1 MTRSHRTRRPS
12 TAGRAL
18 AAAAAALLALT
29 LLGNGLGTAARWS
42 DTAPLETRAAST
54 GSLGVVLEPA
64 RAALQ
69 HTDIDPATG
78 ELARGTTDL
87 TGTAGAL
94 SALAPGDTVVVTT
107 RAVLD
112 VEGANLTA
120 TLTVDP
126 GVPAG
131 GTVVPRAELVP
142 VLGAPP
148 MDPGPAPSSWTVT
161 AAHDGAAYD
170 VTVAY
175 EVSAD
180 PSAQGTTVDP
190 GHLTVALLQN

>member
-42 DTAPLETRAAST
+42 DAAPLETRAVGT

-78 ELARGTTDL
+78 ALARGTTDL
-87 TGTAGAL
+87 TGTAL

-126 GVPAG
+126 GVPVG
-131 GTVVPRAELVP
+131 GAVVPRAELVP

-175 EVSAD
+175 EVSAA

-190 GHLTVALLQN
+190 GPLTVSLLQN

>member
-1 MTRSHRTRRPS
+1 MTRTPRSRPS

-29 LLGNGLGTAARWS
+29 LLGNSLGTAARWS
-42 DTAPLETRAAST
+42 DTAPLETRAVST
-54 GSLGVVLEPA
+54 GTLDVALEPA
-64 RAALQ
+64 RATL
-69 HTDIDPATG
+69 HRTDVDPATG
-78 ELARGTTDL
+78 ALRRMTTDL
-87 TGTAGAL
+87 TGAADAL

-131 GTVVPRAELVP
+131 GAVVPRVELVP
-142 VLGAPP
+142 VSGALPQ
-148 MDPGPAPSSWTVT
+148 PGPTSWTVT
-161 AAHDGAAYD
+161 SAHDGAAYD
-170 VTVAY
+170 VTVSY
-175 EVSAD
+175 EVSPD
-180 PSAQGTTVDP
+180 PAAQGTTVTP
-190 GHLTVALLQN
+190 GPLTIALTQH